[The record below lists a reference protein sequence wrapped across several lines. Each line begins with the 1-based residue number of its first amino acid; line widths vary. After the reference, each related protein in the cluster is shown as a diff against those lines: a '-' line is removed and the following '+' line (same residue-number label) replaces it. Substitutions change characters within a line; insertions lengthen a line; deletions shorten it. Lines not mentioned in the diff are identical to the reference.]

1 MVSSQEKDIIELKKQ
16 VDKLIQNNNT
26 MKSADKDTGNLEK
39 SITINENILY
49 QNIPNSFSES
59 TEIYYYLTDKVK
71 NSTII
76 VYDMNGRQI
85 KSYKLSQKG
94 YNKISI
100 NGNEFNSGKGVY
112 IYTLITDGQVID
124 TKRMIFTD

>member
-1 MVSSQEKDIIELKKQ
+1 LVSSQEKDIIELKKQ